1 MPLVRATARVLPRSV
16 FIRSGFIRSGFIRS
30 GFTRSGFTRSVLAL
44 AMLSLAVLAAGCH
57 VPGTSSASPAA
68 NQHLTVA
75 VVPGI
80 ETAPLQLAVKDGL
93 FAQHGVT
100 VTIKDVASVKDAYTA
115 LSKGTV
121 DVAAGDYTSFF
132 YAIASP
138 AINAKLKLIADGY
151 DASAGTMQVLT
162 LPSSGITSPTELKNK
177 VVATPFAQVAPYT
190 TSFPYNVETLAAQQ
204 VLSSEGLSTT
214 DITWRQTSPDNMI
227 SALADHKVSAI
238 LVTDPQIIEAETQLG
253 AVEVFDACSG
263 VTANLPLSGYF
274 STDTFAD
281 QHAAAL
287 LDFRAALFQAQGD
300 ASVRSTVQ
308 SVLTGEHLST
318 EDAALVNI
326 GSYPT
331 FTNVGQVQRDANLMY
346 DSGMILG
353 PISVS
358 SLLLK

>member
-1 MPLVRATARVLPRSV
+1 VLA
-16 FIRSGFIRSGFIRS
+16 RSG
-30 GFTRSGFTRSVLAL
+30 LAL

-57 VPGTSSASPAA
+57 VPGTSSASSAS

-80 ETAPLQLAVKDGL
+80 ETAPLEIAAKDGL
-93 FAQHGVT
+93 FAKHGVT
-100 VTIKDVASVKDAYTA
+100 VTIKDVSSVDAAYKA
-115 LSKGTV
+115 LGTGAA
-121 DVAAGDYTSFF
+121 DVAAGDYTAFF

-138 AINAKLKLIADGY
+138 TINAKLKLIADGY

-162 LPSSGITSPTELKNK
+162 LPSSGITSPAGLTGK
-177 VVATPFAQVAPYT
+177 VIGTPFAQVALYS
-190 TSFPYNVETLAAQQ
+190 TSFPYNVETLAAEQ
-204 VLSSEGLSTT
+204 VLSSEDINSTE
-214 DITWRQTSPDNMI
+214 ITWRQTSANNMI
-227 SALADHKVSAI
+227 SALEQHKVSAI
-238 LVTDPQIIEAETQLG
+238 LVTDPQIIEAETKLG

-274 STDTFAD
+274 STAAFAAG
-281 QHAAAL
+281 HTAAL

-300 ASVRSTVQ
+300 AGVRSTVQ
-308 SVLTGEHLST
+308 SVLTSEHLST

-326 GSYPT
+326 GNYPT

-346 DSGMILG
+346 DSGMIVA

-358 SLLLK
+358 SLLVK